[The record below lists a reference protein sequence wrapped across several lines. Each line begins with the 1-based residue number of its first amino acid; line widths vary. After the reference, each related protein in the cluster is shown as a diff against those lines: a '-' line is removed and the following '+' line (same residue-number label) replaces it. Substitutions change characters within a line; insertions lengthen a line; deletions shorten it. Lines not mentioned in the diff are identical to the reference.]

1 MVSER
6 PPGGPRGL
14 SPPRGGGRMNRRVF
28 LAEKGK
34 PQDNPDREIPYLLC
48 KECGVPCYVFE
59 TEMGAIREALCI
71 ACGNEKVSMF
81 LRGEWDDVEE
91 D

>member
-1 MVSER
+1 MARSFSLKDR
-6 PPGGPRGL
+6 TPPG
-14 SPPRGGGRMNRRVF
+14 V
-28 LAEKGK
+28 
-34 PQDNPDREIPYLLC
+34 NPDREIPYLLC

-59 TEMGAIREALCI
+59 TERGMIREAICI
-71 ACGNEKVSMF
+71 ACGNEAVSMF